1 MAEAFKQY
9 WYLILALVLLVILT
23 LWVIKKA
30 ALASQKYHGERQR
43 QMEKLEY
50 EAGVLKDFAALSE
63 EKLKAADKKR
73 AFDGVAMNIQKALEK
88 QPNMDSVFAALPE
101 AQRRIYALYYLAED
115 SRDGLS
121 EFFKCN
127 SAPLTPVARDAVRE
141 LLPQNAVEAFEKE
154 YNAYDPEDEVTS
166 LIKGEIDE
174 NDRAY
179 AEAMENFDFYTACV
193 DYIIKNLPSFQN

>member
-179 AEAMENFDFYTACV
+179 AEAMENFGFYTACV

>member
-88 QPNMDSVFAALPE
+88 QPNMDSAFAALPE

-141 LLPQNAVEAFEKE
+141 LLPQNAVETFEKE

-174 NDRAY
+174 NDRTY

>member
-1 MAEAFKQY
+1 MAEAFEQY

-43 QMEKLEY
+43 QMEKFEY
-50 EAGVLKDFAALSE
+50 EAGVLKEFAALSE

-88 QPNMDSVFAALPE
+88 QPNMDSAFAALPE

>member
-88 QPNMDSVFAALPE
+88 QPNMDSAFAALPE

>member
-73 AFDGVAMNIQKALEK
+73 AFDGVAMNIQKTLEK
-88 QPNMDSVFAALPE
+88 QPNMDSAFAALPE